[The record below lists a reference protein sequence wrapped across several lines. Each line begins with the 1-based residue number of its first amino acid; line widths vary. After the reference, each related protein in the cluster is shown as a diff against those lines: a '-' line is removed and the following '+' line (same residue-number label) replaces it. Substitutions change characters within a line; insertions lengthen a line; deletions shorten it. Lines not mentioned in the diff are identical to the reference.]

1 MHPSFSFLVLCAASA
16 LAQQTTTAPGMIPS
30 SNSATATL
38 LAGRITAGL
47 AGSIVSA
54 NPCATTYA
62 FACTDTAVCDSHTWT
77 YSLTKGLSTYQL
89 QYSSSALGTRGTAYE
104 ECSMHGSYYVVCTE
118 TQELSYDGTK
128 TAVVTTVTAS
138 GSQLLYGLFPITSG
152 AEKLAQATG
161 VCTASKDALGAAG
174 RETVKAFKVIVLP
187 VVAAVA
193 AGMVA

>member
-1 MHPSFSFLVLCAASA
+1 MHPCFSILALCAANA
-16 LAQQTTTAPGMIPS
+16 LAQQPTTSLALRPD
-30 SNSATATL
+30 SNTATATL

-47 AGSIVSA
+47 AGSVVSA

-89 QYSSSALGTRGTAYE
+89 QYSSSALGTVGTAYE
-104 ECSMHGSYYVVCTE
+104 ECSMHGSCYAVCTE
-118 TQELSYDGTK
+118 TQELSYDGMR

-138 GSQLLYGLFPITSG
+138 GSQLSYGLFPITSG

-161 VCTASKDALGAAG
+161 DEALGVAG
-174 RETVKAFKVIVLP
+174 RETVEVLKVIILP

>member
-1 MHPSFSFLVLCAASA
+1 MHPCFSILALCAANA
-16 LAQQTTTAPGMIPS
+16 LAQQPTTSLALRPD
-30 SNSATATL
+30 SNTATATL

-47 AGSIVSA
+47 AGSVVSA

-89 QYSSSALGTRGTAYE
+89 QYSSSALGTVGTAYE
-104 ECSMHGSYYVVCTE
+104 ECSMHGSCYAVCTE
-118 TQELSYDGTK
+118 TQELSYDGMR

-138 GSQLLYGLFPITSG
+138 GSQLSYGLFPITSG

-161 VCTASKDALGAAG
+161 VCAAGDEALGVAG
-174 RETVKAFKVIVLP
+174 RETVEVLKVIILP